1 MHDGQAVV
9 VGGGIGGLAAAVAL
23 RRAGWKVTVLER
35 APSFGEVG
43 AGLTLMS
50 NALRG
55 LEALGLG
62 EAVRAAGVVD
72 APGGTRSAGGKWISR
87 IDSREMTR
95 LLGIPALGI
104 HRATLHRI
112 LAAALPPESL
122 VTGAEVLDVEPWRQP
137 GGGATTGA
145 VLVHYVRQGNRH
157 TVQADLV
164 VGADGINS
172 GLRSR
177 WWPEVPA
184 PVYQGSTAWRAVTDA
199 RWEGDLAMSISWG
212 PGAEFGMVP
221 LGDGRVYWYGAV
233 NSPPGQRN
241 ADEMAAVR
249 QRFGSWHEPIPA
261 LMAAT
266 DPNAVLR
273 NDIFHLGTYPAT
285 YVKGNVALL
294 GDAAHAMTPNL
305 GQGACQAIED
315 AVVLGVACAGAK
327 DVESALA
334 WYDAQRR
341 PRSQSVAK
349 AAKMVGRIGQQLHNP
364 IAVALRDTVMR
375 LTPPRAALRSMA
387 RYADWTPPTWP
398 G

>member
-1 MHDGQAVV
+1 MV

-23 RRAGWKVTVLER
+23 RRAGWTVTVLER
-35 APSFGEVG
+35 APQFGEVG

-72 APGGTRSAGGKWISR
+72 APGGTRSVDGKWISR
-87 IDSREMTR
+87 VDSTQMTR
-95 LLGIPALGI
+95 MLGIAALGI

-122 VTGAEVLDVEPWRQP
+122 VTDALVTEVEPGPAR
-137 GGGATTGA
+137 
-145 VLVHYVRQGNRH
+145 VHYLRRGDRV
-157 TVQADLV
+157 TAQADLV

-172 GLRSR
+172 GVRAQ
-177 WWPEVPA
+177 WWPQAPA
-184 PVYQGSTAWRAVTDA
+184 PVYQGSTAWRAVTRA

-249 QRFGSWHEPIPA
+249 RRFGSWHEPIPA

-266 DPNAVLR
+266 DPDALLR
-273 NDIFHLGTYPAT
+273 NDIYYLGTELAT
-285 YVKGNVALL
+285 YVKANVALL

-305 GQGACQAIED
+305 GQGAGQAIED

-334 WYDAQRR
+334 WYDSQRR
-341 PRSQSVAK
+341 PRSQSVAR

-364 IAVALRDTVMR
+364 VAVALRDTLMR